1 MSPNTSLSP
10 LNKKKGGFRACMFVF
25 VLGTLENVGFVANMS
40 FMVLYFRMVMHFNI
54 STAANTITNFLGST
68 FLLTILGG
76 FISDTYLNRLYT
88 CLIFGF
94 LEITGL
100 LLVTVQAY
108 SKSLQPNLSKELT
121 CIKGRKAF
129 MFYTSLCLLALGA
142 GGVKGSI
149 AALGADQFDHKDQKG
164 ARGLA
169 SYFNY
174 YQFSATI
181 GSIIGVTAVVWVAMN
196 KDWYWAFLIGLV
208 TAFIGF
214 VVLALGKPFYCFPP
228 LANSPVIRISQVITT
243 AILNRNLSLPVNPDE
258 LYEIDDK
265 ERDPSEE
272 KLLQTNQF
280 RFLDK
285 AAILRDGTNIEPR
298 KICTIT
304 QVEEVKILIR
314 MFPIIASSL
323 KIPTAS
329 IPVIPLIFMSIL
341 LPIYEFL
348 IVPFARKFTG
358 LPTGITQLQRVGIG
372 LVLSIFSMGIA
383 GLIEIKRRDRALE
396 NPAEPIS
403 LFWLSFQYGV
413 FGIADMFAM
422 VGLMEFFYKEAPSGM
437 RSLSTSFAL
446 LSLSFGYFLSTAF
459 VNIIN
464 AVTEKVTPS
473 KRGWLQAPDLEH
485 NKLYLF
491 YWFLAIL
498 SCLNFA
504 NYLFWASWYEYR
516 SDGKGAEDKVPRWEG
531 SSTHKTRKQ

>member
-1 MSPNTSLSP
+1 MAMAYSYN
-10 LNKKKGGFRACMFVF
+10 R
-25 VLGTLENVGFVANMS
+25 VGF
-40 FMVLYFRMVMHFNI
+40 HPQ
-54 STAANTITNFLGST
+54 
-68 FLLTILGG
+68 
-76 FISDTYLNRLYT
+76 
-88 CLIFGF
+88 
-94 LEITGL
+94 GL

-108 SKSLQPNLSKELT
+108 SKSLQPNLSMELT
-121 CIKGRKAF
+121 CIMGRKAF

-149 AALGADQFDHKDQKG
+149 AALGADQFDHKNQKG
-164 ARGLA
+164 AQGLA

-196 KDWYWAFLIGLV
+196 KDWYWAFFIGLV

-214 VVLALGKPFYCFPP
+214 VVLALGKPYYCFPP
-228 LANSPVIRISQVITT
+228 LANSPVVRISQVIIT
-243 AILNRNLSLPVNPDE
+243 AVQNRNLSLPGNPDE

-265 ERDPSEE
+265 NRDPSEE

-285 AAILRDGTNIEPR
+285 AAILRDGTNPEPW

-314 MFPIIASSL
+314 MLPIIASTIIMNTCLAQLQTFSVLQGYFMDPYLGSL

-504 NYLFWASWYEYR
+504 NYLFWASWYKYR
-516 SDGKGAEDKVPRWEG
+516 SDGKGTEDRVPGWEG
-531 SSTHKTRKQ
+531 SSTHNTQKQ